1 MISFSLK
8 DSVNS
13 FETFHFYKNGSV
25 LKDAPVCAL
34 SLKKAGSMRFRW
46 NETNPTRDNF
56 FKSVLSSSKILTP
69 VELSHSKIVY
79 DLQNSEQIFQKV
91 GDGIITKNP
100 ELVPSVTVADCVPIY
115 LYDEVTKVFGIVHS
129 GWKGTGIIKEA
140 IMLANQK
147 YGSVPS
153 DFCVVIGPHIN
164 DCCYVVNE
172 ERATYF
178 ANEFTPDCVK
188 PISKNQKIYWNNGEG
203 QLFSLSL
210 LKANLSVLKKI
221 GVKDSNIAICSDCTC
236 CNQIYGSNR
245 RETSQGNTFTVQAA
259 FIYHK
264 N

>member
-13 FETFHFYKNGSV
+13 FETFCFYKDGFV
-25 LKDAPVCAL
+25 LENAPLCAL

-46 NETNPTRDNF
+46 NEKNPNRDNF
-56 FKSVLSSSKILTP
+56 FKSILPSSKILTP

-79 DLQNSEQIFQKV
+79 DLEQSEQIFQKV

-100 ELVPSVTVADCVPIY
+100 AIVPSVTVADCVPIY
-115 LYDEVTKVFGIVHS
+115 LYDDVTKVFGIVHS
-129 GWKGTGIIKEA
+129 GWKGTGIVNEA
-140 IMLANQK
+140 IMLANKK
-147 YGSVPS
+147 YGSNPR
-153 DFCVVIGPHIN
+153 DFSVVIGPHIN

-172 ERATYF
+172 ERANYF
-178 ANEFTPDCVK
+178 ATEFTPECVK
-188 PISKNQKIYWNNGEG
+188 PISENQKINWNNGEG

-210 LKANLSVLKKI
+210 LKANLTVLEKI

-236 CNQIYGSNR
+236 CNQIFGSNR
-245 RETSQGNTFTVQAA
+245 RETSQGDSFTVQAA
-259 FIYHK
+259 FIYYK